1 MRSCRLCTTGRGQ
14 GKGTR
19 IGGGFALAVGLELV
33 EPRGDARET
42 AVGAESDTG
51 TTIGAEG
58 DTATTI
64 GAGGA
69 TGITIGAG
77 DGTGTTAGAG
87 SGIGTTAVQG
97 VALRRC
103 F

>member
-51 TTIGAEG
+51 TTIGAE
-58 DTATTI
+58 DD
-64 GAGGA
+64 

-97 VALRRC
+97 VALRPQLVQGVAQIP
-103 F
+103 